1 MPSDAAISAFL
12 ANPVVAYGT
21 DKQQNLLKI
30 ATQKWI
36 DFNVMQAQ
44 QAWAEWRRTKM
55 PVLSF
60 PTDAS
65 SNLSPNVPTK
75 LLYPSTESILNSV
88 NYQSVKSTDN
98 VTSKVFWDVK

>member
-1 MPSDAAISAFL
+1 TFL
-12 ANPVVAYGT
+12 ANSMVAYGT
-21 DKQQNLLKI
+21 DQHQNLLKI

-36 DFNVMQAQ
+36 DFNVMQSQ

-55 PVLSF
+55 PVLNF

-65 SNLSPNVPTK
+65 SSLSPNVPTK